1 MKGKT
6 RTRVVTAAVL
16 LTAAAALAGCTHPP
30 STPGVTTTTTAGIG
44 TVTVAFAERVA
55 PGNGTVTSSP
65 PGINCEPPALSAPG
79 CSATFTAGTVVTLSA
94 VGATDLVAFRGWAG
108 SCTGTA
114 TTCSFTVSPA
124 AATVSAEFAGP
135 VPLCVVV
142 DPTSTGAGSVAVA
155 PLASTVTATFC
166 NSGQFVAVGTQ
177 VTLTAA
183 PAAGSLVVFT
193 GWTGVCAGVTS
204 TTCTF
209 EVTDPDF
216 IGAGI
221 TASARFGGPGRLTVN
236 VTGPGVGTVTVNGSD
251 SCTSGQSCT
260 FLYRAGTTL
269 SLVATPGGSAVGFS
283 GWGGSCSGTLPTCTL
298 TAPEFS
304 PSGAS
309 TLTVNAGFPIVP

>member
-30 STPGVTTTTTAGIG
+30 STPGVTTTTTAGTG

-65 PGINCEPPALSAPG
+65 PGINCEAAAPSAPG

-114 TTCSFTVSPA
+114 TTCSFTVSPGA
-124 AATVSAEFAGP
+124 ASVSAEFAGP
-135 VPLCVVV
+135 VSLCVVV

-155 PLASTVTATFC
+155 PFGSTVTATNC
-166 NSGQFVAVGTQ
+166 SSNVANVAVGTQ

-216 IGAGI
+216 AGAVI
-221 TASARFGGPGRLTVN
+221 TASARFGGPARLTVN
-236 VTGPGVGTVTVNGSD
+236 VTGPGGGTVTVNGSD
-251 SCTSGQSCT
+251 TCTSGRSCS
-260 FLYRAGTTL
+260 FYYRAGTTL
-269 SLVATPGGSAVGFS
+269 SLVATPGGSAVRFS

-298 TAPEFS
+298 TAPD
-304 PSGAS
+304 AS
-309 TLTVNAGFPIVP
+309 TVTVDAGFPIVP